1 MELSKILSISG
12 LGGLFHLESQR
23 DNGLIVR
30 PLEGG
35 KTRFVS
41 SRKHLFTPLENIT
54 IYTLDDSI
62 PLKEVFEEMKKKSAE
77 LPLPEPKSDGAVL
90 HEYMKAVIPDYDDE
104 RVYTSDI
111 RKIVKWYIQLDGRG
125 LVVLDEEEEGKES
138 SEEDRPEA
146 EDSPKES

>member
-62 PLKEVFEEMKKKSAE
+62 PLKVVFEEMKKKSAE

-138 SEEDRPEA
+138 SEEDHPEA

>member
-1 MELSKILSISG
+1 M
-12 LGGLFHLESQR
+12 ESQR

-77 LPLPEPKSDGAVL
+77 WPLPEPKSDGAVL

-111 RKIVKWYIQLDGRG
+111 RKIVKWYIQLDARG
-125 LVVLDEEEEGKES
+125 LVVLDEEGEEKES
-138 SEEDRPEA
+138 SNDESPEA
-146 EDSPKES
+146 EDSAKES

>member
-1 MELSKILSISG
+1 MDLSKILSISG

-62 PLKEVFEEMKKKSAE
+62 PLKEVFEAMKKKSDE
-77 LPLPEPKSDGAVL
+77 LPLPQPKSDGAVL

-111 RKIVKWYIQLDGRG
+111 RKIVKWYMQLDAGG
-125 LVVLDEEEEGKES
+125 LVSVDEEKEAEGKSNGE
-138 SEEDRPEA
+138 EA
-146 EDSPKES
+146 EEEASPGES

>member
-62 PLKEVFEEMKKKSAE
+62 ALKEVFEEMKKKSAE
-77 LPLPEPKSDGAVL
+77 LSLPEPKSDGAVL
-90 HEYMKAVIPDYDDE
+90 HEYMTAVIPDDDDE

-111 RKIVKWYIQLDGRG
+111 RKIVKWYIQLDEQG
-125 LVVLDEEEEGKES
+125 LVTVKEEKEGEEGKSDES
-138 SEEDRPEA
+138 AGADGEIEGE
-146 EDSPKES
+146 

>member
-1 MELSKILSISG
+1 M
-12 LGGLFHLESQR
+12 ESQR

-62 PLKEVFEEMKKKSAE
+62 PLKVVFEEMKKKSAE

-138 SEEDRPEA
+138 SEEDHPEA

>member
-1 MELSKILSISG
+1 MDLSKILSISG
-12 LGGLFHLESQR
+12 LGGLFHLENQR

-35 KTRFVS
+35 KSRFVS

-62 PLKEVFEEMKKKSAE
+62 PLKEVLEAMKKKSDD
-77 LPLPEPKSDGAVL
+77 LPPPVPKSDGAVL

-111 RKIVKWYIQLDGRG
+111 RKIIKWYMQLDAAGR
-125 LVVLDEEEEGKES
+125 LTPEEKEEAENKGVQT
-138 SEEDRPEA
+138 EA
-146 EDSPKES
+146 EDSPEES